1 LVADIR
7 YTMRLL
13 SKAPGFALA
22 VVVVIALR
30 IGSKSA
36 ILTLLDKTMIRPP
49 PLALQS
55 YM

>member
-1 LVADIR
+1 
-7 YTMRLL
+7 MRPF
-13 SKAPGFALA
+13 SRASGFALA

-36 ILTLLDKTMIRPP
+36 IFTLLDKTVIRPP